1 MYAGHVAQNAY
12 HFHDGRDDPLLAL
25 NNTYV
30 ALQSECGGRK
40 QESQQASGALSR
52 DAHQR
57 GAKVVLKATTEA
69 GTMTILEA
77 KIQATFTV

>member
-1 MYAGHVAQNAY
+1 MATGWMYAGHVAQNAY

-25 NNTYV
+25 NNKCA

-57 GAKVVLKATTEA
+57 GVVFVLMATTEA
-69 GTMTILEA
+69 GTMTTPEA
-77 KIQATFTV
+77 